1 MTFAARHPGAV
12 LRVLESGRRL
22 VAVVT
27 NGEATTKTVRLAT
40 AREGAPT
47 VLYGAAGAVTG
58 GDGGPTV
65 ALGPRGTVVLLWP

>member
-1 MTFAARHPGAV
+1 V

-27 NGEATTKTVRLAT
+27 NGEATAKTVHLAT
-40 AREGAPT
+40 ARKEAPT
-47 VLYGAAGAVTG
+47 VLYGAAAAVTG
-58 GDGGPTV
+58 GDGGPSV